1 MNASCH
7 LGILSVQL
15 QNISGRKDENIL
27 LRDSQIFHNMLLCS
41 QMTVLTMDRNG
52 IFRFYEGVDQL
63 DLLLA
68 GMSGNMDILE
78 NNLGSLH
85 RQFVDDL
92 GNCLFISGD
101 RIGAEDD
108 GIVRLDRDLL
118 MDIGCHTGK
127 CRHGLTLASG
137 CDQNYLVVRIILH
150 LIDLDQCVL
159 RDLQIAKL

>member
-1 MNASCH
+1 
-7 LGILSVQL
+7 
-15 QNISGRKDENIL
+15 
-27 LRDSQIFHNMLLCS
+27 
-41 QMTVLTMDRNG
+41 MDRNG

-108 GIVRLDRDLL
+108 GIVRLDRDLF

-137 CDQNYLVVRIILH
+137 CDQNHLIVRIILH